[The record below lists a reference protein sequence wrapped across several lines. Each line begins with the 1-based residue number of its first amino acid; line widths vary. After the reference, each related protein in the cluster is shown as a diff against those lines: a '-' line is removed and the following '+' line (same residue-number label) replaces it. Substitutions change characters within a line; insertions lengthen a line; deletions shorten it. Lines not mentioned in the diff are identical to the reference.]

1 MKLNIE
7 TAKKINSK
15 ISQEQINIINR
26 IDDID
31 DELEVLYKSA
41 KGKKDEETIQL
52 LEKEKSELIK
62 KSDYLST
69 CDQSISA

>member
-15 ISQEQINIINR
+15 ISQEQIDIINR

-31 DELEVLYKSA
+31 DELEVLYKSIR
-41 KGKKDEETIQL
+41 GKKDEETIRL
-52 LEKEKSELIK
+52 LEREKYELIK
-62 KSDYLST
+62 KRDHLST
-69 CDQSISA
+69 CDQTITA

>member
-15 ISQEQINIINR
+15 ISQEQIDIINR

-31 DELEVLYKSA
+31 DELDVLYKSIR
-41 KGKKDEETIQL
+41 GKKDEETIRL
-52 LEKEKSELIK
+52 LEREKYELIK
-62 KSDYLST
+62 KRDHLST
-69 CDQSISA
+69 CDQTISA